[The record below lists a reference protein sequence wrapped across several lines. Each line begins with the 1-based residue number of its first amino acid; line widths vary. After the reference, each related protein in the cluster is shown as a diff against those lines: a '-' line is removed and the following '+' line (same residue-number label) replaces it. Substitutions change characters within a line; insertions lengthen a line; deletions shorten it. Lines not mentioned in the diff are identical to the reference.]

1 MTDKQALLDQIDR
14 KITDYERRTQRA
26 RTEWEDE
33 PTSERLEYYAQMRG
47 KWFGLSEARKMI
59 ALIL

>member
-26 RTEWEDE
+26 RTEWEDA
-33 PTSERLEYYAQMRG
+33 PSDERLEYYAQLRG
-47 KWFGLSEARKMI
+47 KWYGLCEARK
-59 ALIL
+59 LISLVL